1 MASTSRFQ
9 VLGVVID
16 VEFDGYEDDA
26 AFVFFSPSR
35 GRRVARSRL
44 GIRFIEGG
52 AFG

>member
-1 MASTSRFQ
+1 

-26 AFVFFSPSR
+26 AFVFSPSR